1 MDGGG
6 TNRVRRYGDK
16 TNVKKTEK
24 NLDQLRFIG
33 VYRSFAL
40 LEDKIE
46 AAGMI
51 ITSWYQRSY

>member
-6 TNRVRRYGDK
+6 TNRVRRYGGK

-33 VYRSFAL
+33 VFRF
-40 LEDKIE
+40 E
-46 AAGMI
+46 AAGTGI
-51 ITSWYQRSY
+51 AGF